1 MKRVGFMLKVRP
13 EKVQEYRDRH
23 REVWPEMQAALR
35 RNGWHRYT
43 IFMNDDGLLFG
54 YFETPECFAAALEG
68 MSKEEI
74 NRKWQHA
81 VAPFFEEMR
90 VAGAVGARRR
100 TKSGGSSGTA
110 VAYADESMLELEEV
124 FHLD

>member
-13 EKVQEYRDRH
+13 EKVEEYRERH
-23 REVWPEMQAALR
+23 KAVWPEMLAALR

-43 IFMNDDGLLFG
+43 IFINDDGLLFG
-54 YFETPECFAAALEG
+54 YFETPECFEAALEG

-74 NRKWQHA
+74 NRKWQDT

-90 VAGAVGARRR
+90 IAGTS
-100 TKSGGSSGTA
+100 TKSRMARSGRSSGTE